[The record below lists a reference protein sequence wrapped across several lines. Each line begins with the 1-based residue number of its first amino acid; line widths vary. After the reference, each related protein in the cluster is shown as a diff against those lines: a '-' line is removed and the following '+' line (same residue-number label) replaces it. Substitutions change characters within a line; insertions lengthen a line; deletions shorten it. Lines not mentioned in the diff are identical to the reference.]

1 MSRERELGRTRPR
14 LQIDASLLFFH
25 PEESNRATV
34 AESFACSWNDPRS
47 SRGTFTEAFA
57 RATQSTL
64 RATIEAASR
73 LAVQVGFSF
82 GSGSVRGAPYERCH
96 RLPPGELPGFCLSDS
111 RYRISGLQGEAG
123 AEMWGTSRLFS
134 AQSERR
140 YAKQA
145 AEELLELFRAVQR
158 EQPGLSGRALYEA
171 VIKQRL
177 GPGDERAA
185 QIVRRAEESFAD
197 WPVERALR
205 FRDVVHY
212 LIFDEYIHVGAA
224 RAGTKIN
231 MGGVISH
238 IIPEEI

>member
-1 MSRERELGRTRPR
+1 
-14 LQIDASLLFFH
+14 
-25 PEESNRATV
+25 
-34 AESFACSWNDPRS
+34 
-47 SRGTFTEAFA
+47 
-57 RATQSTL
+57 
-64 RATIEAASR
+64 
-73 LAVQVGFSF
+73 
-82 GSGSVRGAPYERCH
+82 
-96 RLPPGELPGFCLSDS
+96 
-111 RYRISGLQGEAG
+111 
-123 AEMWGTSRLFS
+123 MWGTSRLFS

-140 YAKQA
+140 YAKHA

-171 VIKQRL
+171 VIERRL

-212 LIFDEYIHVGAA
+212 LIFDEYMHVGDA

-238 IIPEEI
+238 IIPEDI